1 MTNIRKAVPD
11 DIAGLVACSIGLF
24 VEDAG
29 TRDPTLSQDWPRLH
43 AAGSF
48 RASMEDESRL
58 VLVADEGGTVVGHL
72 TGVLGEASDIRPIRV
87 ASLMSMYVM
96 PSHRNEGVGARLV
109 ASFREWA
116 GAAGADRLAVSA
128 YAANEDA
135 IRFYRRQGFTPRTVL
150 LECES

>member
-1 MTNIRKAVPD
+1 
-11 DIAGLVACSIGLF
+11 
-24 VEDAG
+24 
-29 TRDPTLSQDWPRLH
+29 
-43 AAGSF
+43 
-48 RASMEDESRL
+48 
-58 VLVADEGGTVVGHL
+58 VVGHL